1 MDEELDED
9 EELGI
14 EDSLLEDDELD
25 IEGTLTLLEK
35 GSLLE
40 LGFAFVFEV
49 ATPMA
54 KPAPTPMANATTAE
68 MIIGSFF
75 ILSSPYKTNKIRSTK

>member
-14 EDSLLEDDELD
+14 EDSLLIDELD
-25 IEGTLTLLEK
+25 IEGTLSLLEK

-49 ATPMA
+49 ATPMVT
-54 KPAPTPMANATTAE
+54 PAPIPTANEATIE

>member
-9 EELGI
+9 DELGI
-14 EDSLLEDDELD
+14 EDSLLIDELD
-25 IEGTLTLLEK
+25 IEGTLSLLEK

-54 KPAPTPMANATTAE
+54 IPAPIPTANEATIE